1 MPSLRHIAV
10 YVEEPKAG
18 RFAWVLAEL
27 KGRSWRELDRSDSP
41 VGSYKT
47 AMAEGLLALQAMVED
62 LDIGPREAADAPALE
77 GDAGESHEQ
86 EAERADPE
94 KEAAPGK
101 RYFGFGPAQ

>member
-10 YVEEPKAG
+10 YVEEPKQG

-27 KGRSWRELDRSDSP
+27 EGRSWRELDRSDSP

-47 AMAEGLLALQAMVED
+47 AMAEGLLALQAMVQD
-62 LDIGPREAADAPALE
+62 LDIGPRAADAPADE
-77 GDAGESHEQ
+77 GDAGERHDQ
-86 EAERADPE
+86 EAKRAAPA

>member
-27 KGRSWRELDRSDSP
+27 EGDSWRQLDRSDSP
-41 VGSYKT
+41 VPSYKT
-47 AMAEGLLALQAMVED
+47 AMADGLLALQGLVDD
-62 LDIGPREAADAPALE
+62 LDAGPRESDAPARS
-77 GDAGESHEQ
+77 DAGESDHRQ
-86 EAERADPE
+86 AKRAAPS
-94 KEAAPGK
+94 KQAAPGK

>member
-10 YVEEPKAG
+10 YVEEPKPG

-27 KGRSWRELDRSDSP
+27 EGRSWRQLDRSGSP

-62 LDIGPREAADAPALE
+62 LDLGPRKADAPVDE
-77 GDAGESHEQ
+77 GDADESDHQ
-86 EAERADPE
+86 QTERDAPA

>member
-10 YVEEPKAG
+10 YVEEPKPG

-27 KGRSWRELDRSDSP
+27 KGRSWRQLERSDAP

-47 AMAEGLLALQAMVED
+47 AMADGLLALQAMVED
-62 LDIGPREAADAPALE
+62 LDAGPREGDAPELE
-77 GDAGESHEQ
+77 SDAGESDPQ
-86 EAERADPE
+86 EAERAAPA
-94 KEAAPGK
+94 KEAAPRK

>member
-27 KGRSWRELDRSDSP
+27 EGRSWRQLDKSDSP
-41 VGSYKT
+41 VASYKT
-47 AMAEGLLALQAMVED
+47 AMAEGLLALQAMVDD
-62 LDIGPREAADAPALE
+62 LDAGPRESDAPARP
-77 GDAGESHEQ
+77 GDAGESRDQ
-86 EAERADPE
+86 EAERAAPA

>member
-10 YVEEPKAG
+10 YVEEPKPG

-27 KGRSWRELDRSDSP
+27 ERRSWRQLDRSEAP
-41 VGSYKT
+41 VASYKT

-62 LDIGPREAADAPALE
+62 LDVGPRKADAPEPE
-77 GDAGESHEQ
+77 GDAEESDPQ
-86 EAERADPE
+86 ETERDAPAKD
-94 KEAAPGK
+94 AAPGK

>member
-1 MPSLRHIAV
+1 MPSLRRIAV
-10 YVEEPKAG
+10 YVEEPKPG

-27 KGRSWRELDRSDSP
+27 EGRSWRQLEKSGSP

-62 LDIGPREAADAPALE
+62 LDVGPREADAPE
-77 GDAGESHEQ
+77 RESDAGESDQQ
-86 EAERADPE
+86 EAKRAAPA
-94 KEAAPGK
+94 KEAAAGK

>member
-10 YVEEPKAG
+10 YVEEPKPG

-27 KGRSWRELDRSDSP
+27 EGRSWRPLEQSGSP
-41 VGSYKT
+41 VESYKT
-47 AMAEGLLALQAMVED
+47 AMAQGLVALQAMVED
-62 LDIGPREAADAPALE
+62 LDVGPREADAPGLE
-77 GDAGESHEQ
+77 SDAGESDHQ
-86 EAERADPE
+86 EARHAAPA

>member
-10 YVEEPKAG
+10 YVEEPKPG

-27 KGRSWRELDRSDSP
+27 EGRSWRRLDKSASP
-41 VGSYKT
+41 VESYKT
-47 AMAEGLLALQAMVED
+47 AMAEGLVALQAMVED
-62 LDIGPREAADAPALE
+62 LDVGPREADVSDLE
-77 GDAGESHEQ
+77 SDAGENDHQ
-86 EAERADPE
+86 ETKRAAPA